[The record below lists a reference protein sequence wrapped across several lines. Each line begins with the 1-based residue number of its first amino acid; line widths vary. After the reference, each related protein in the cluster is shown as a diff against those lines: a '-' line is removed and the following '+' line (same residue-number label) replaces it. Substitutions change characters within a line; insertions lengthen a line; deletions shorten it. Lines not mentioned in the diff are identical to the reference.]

1 MSNLGY
7 YANAGSLPKVL
18 LPSEI
23 AQNDQV
29 LADLLRRCPQ
39 ATLDAARRY
48 RITRSHNEVPAII
61 QGIIGRYIEKD
72 KRDLLSTG
80 QDSLALIG
88 DLGLDS
94 LSMIEISMTLED
106 VLEIAL
112 PDEKLR
118 EFQTLGDIKVFARN
132 SLGA

>member
-23 AQNDQV
+23 AQNDKV